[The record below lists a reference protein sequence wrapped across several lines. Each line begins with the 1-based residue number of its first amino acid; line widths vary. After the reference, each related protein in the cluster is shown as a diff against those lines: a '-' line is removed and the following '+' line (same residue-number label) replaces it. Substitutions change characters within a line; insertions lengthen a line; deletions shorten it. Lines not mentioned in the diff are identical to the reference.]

1 MSAMCVE
8 NTSSRVKDWGDISV
22 PFPAI
27 AATENSHPNTTK
39 ETMRKLTL
47 KFISSVITVRK
58 HLKLNNLLNNM

>member
-8 NTSSRVKDWGDISV
+8 NTSSRAKGWGDISV

-39 ETMRKLTL
+39 QTGD
-47 KFISSVITVRK
+47 SQ
-58 HLKLNNLLNNM
+58 